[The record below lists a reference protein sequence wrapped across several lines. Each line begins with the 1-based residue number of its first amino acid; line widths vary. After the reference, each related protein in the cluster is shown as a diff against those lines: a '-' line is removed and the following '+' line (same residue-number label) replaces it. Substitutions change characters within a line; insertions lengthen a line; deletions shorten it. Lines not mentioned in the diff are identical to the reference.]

1 MKSVSIECTPR
12 ENTGKSAVKNLRK
25 QGMVPCILYGGKD
38 NIPFAASARD
48 FKKIVYTPEV
58 YKINL
63 NIGGNEYP
71 AIMKDLQFHPVTDE
85 ILHADFM
92 KLEEGKPV
100 VVDIPVKLTGS
111 PIGVKEGGKLHS
123 KVRTLQVK
131 AKPGDLPDFIEV
143 NVEDLEIGKS
153 VKVGDVKVQGVEILN
168 PENTAIASVKVTRQV
183 IEEPTPAPAA
193 ATPAAGTEVP
203 KEAPAA
209 Q

>member
-1 MKSVSIECTPR
+1 MKSVSIECSPR
-12 ENTGKSAVKNLRK
+12 ENTGKSSVKNLRK

-38 NIPFAASARD
+38 NITFSANVKD

-58 YKINL
+58 FKINL
-63 NIGGNEYP
+63 NIGGTEYP

-85 ILHADFM
+85 ILHVDFM

-100 VVDIPVKLTGS
+100 VVDIPVKLTGA
-111 PIGVKEGGKLHS
+111 PVGVKQGGKLHS

-131 AKPGDLPDFIEV
+131 AKPADLPDFIEI

-153 VKVGDVKVQGVEILN
+153 VKVADVNIKGVEILN
-168 PENTAIASVKVTRQV
+168 TPNTAIALVKVTRQV
-183 IEEPTPAPAA
+183 VEEPTAAPAA
-193 ATPAAGTEVP
+193 APAAAGSEAP